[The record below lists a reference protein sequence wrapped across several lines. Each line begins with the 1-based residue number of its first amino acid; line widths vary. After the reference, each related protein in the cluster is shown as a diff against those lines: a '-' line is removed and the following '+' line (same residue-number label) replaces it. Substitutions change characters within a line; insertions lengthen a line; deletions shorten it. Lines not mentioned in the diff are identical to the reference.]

1 MTGLL
6 FESPARLPAD
16 AVIIYLHHL
25 PASVNRQCPT
35 PFTRRWN
42 LRALNR
48 WSSDTSKG
56 GRWDENE
63 DGCECECGMRTW
75 ARRPTRFR
83 TSVPGQ
89 IGDGDGWGPT
99 GVPVS
104 APCFRAHINLSLA
117 L

>member
-42 LRALNR
+42 RVL
-48 WSSDTSKG
+48 
-56 GRWDENE
+56 
-63 DGCECECGMRTW
+63 
-75 ARRPTRFR
+75 
-83 TSVPGQ
+83 
-89 IGDGDGWGPT
+89 
-99 GVPVS
+99 
-104 APCFRAHINLSLA
+104 
-117 L
+117 